1 MKRRHRPEPDERL
14 DAADHSIEVHLD
26 AILADRGMTL
36 TELSQ
41 QTGTTLANLSILK
54 NGRARAV
61 RFTSL
66 TAICRA
72 LGCEPGDILKLSP
85 EHRSAPSGHHREGA
99 NAAKVSPR
107 RREEEEVGGPDD
119 FEAV

>member
-1 MKRRHRPEPDERL
+1 MRKRPRTEVAEPPGSAE
-14 DAADHSIEVHLD
+14 AADHGIEVRLD
-26 AILADRGMTL
+26 EVLAARGMTL
-36 TELSQ
+36 TQLSQ

-72 LGCEPGDILKLSP
+72 LECEPGNILKLSP
-85 EHRSAPSGHHREGA
+85 AEGPDQPH
-99 NAAKVSPR
+99 NPP
-107 RREEEEVGGPDD
+107 VGGR
-119 FEAV
+119 